1 MCLTL
6 AHDLKFN
13 SIKTALKEIFSDKT
27 NTSKDVANQLKN
39 LNIKQEESVLVVDQN
54 TKLRRKIN
62 PKDEKSKITRCII
75 CDSKMHWLKT
85 CPHKSNNSAVNVTE
99 SLSEI
104 EGETAFDEEV
114 NIILM
119 TNEYEILISE
129 METNAIID
137 TACMKTISGEK
148 WFY

>member
-39 LNIKQEESVLVVDQN
+39 LNIEQGESVLVVDQN

-75 CDSKMHWLKT
+75 CDSKMH
-85 CPHKSNNSAVNVTE
+85 
-99 SLSEI
+99 
-104 EGETAFDEEV
+104 
-114 NIILM
+114 
-119 TNEYEILISE
+119 
-129 METNAIID
+129 
-137 TACMKTISGEK
+137 
-148 WFY
+148 